1 MAESMSGLARSH
13 RCTEVSNKL
22 IGTEVTVMGWV
33 QKRRNLGSLIFVDL
47 RDRSGIL
54 QLVFDQEVLSEED
67 YNKANSLRSEYVV
80 AAVGTVEKRSA
91 AINENLKTGDIEIK
105 VHTLR
110 ILSESETPPF
120 PIDENQT
127 VKDELRL
134 KYRYL
139 DLRRPNLQRNLR
151 IRNDVT
157 RMVRNFL
164 GDEGF
169 LEIETPVL
177 GKSTPEG
184 ARDYLVPSRVHPGE
198 FYGLPQSPQL
208 FKQLLMCSGFDRYYQ
223 IAKCFRDEDLR
234 ADRQP
239 EFTQIDMELSFVDVD
254 DVIDVNERLLKKI
267 FKEVLDIDV
276 QLPIQRMTWQEAM
289 DRFGSDKPDLR
300 FGMELKNVTDIVKNC
315 GFGVFT
321 GAIEN
326 GGTVRGINANG
337 QGSMPRKKIDALV
350 DFAKG
355 YGAKGLAY
363 IAIHEDGS
371 LKSSFSKFMTEDE
384 MNALVEAMEGKPG
397 DLLLFAADRNK
408 IVWNVLGALR
418 VELAGQMGLLD
429 KNDYKFLWVTEFPQ
443 FEWSDE
449 EERFVAMHHPFTM
462 PMDEDL
468 DKLES
473 DPGSV
478 RAKAYDIVLNGTEIG
493 GGSVRIH
500 QADVQ
505 SRMFKA
511 LGLTDEVANEK
522 FGFLLDAFK
531 YGVPP
536 HAGLAYGLDR
546 LVMLMAKR
554 DSIRDVIAFPKV
566 KDASC
571 LLTNAPDV
579 VDAKQLEDL
588 SIRITESEQE

>member
-1 MAESMSGLARSH
+1 MSPSDRTDPCKKRFIKRIYKAEPKIRALPFVQSEKDEGGNIMAESMSGLARSH

-151 IRNDVT
+151 IRNNVT

-184 ARDYLVPSRVHPGE
+184 ARDYLVPSRVHPGS
-198 FYGLPQSPQL
+198 FYALPQSPQL
-208 FKQLLMCSGFDRYYQ
+208 FKQLLMCSGYDRYFQ
-223 IAKCFRDEDLR
+223 LARCFRDEDLR

-254 DVIDVNERLLKKI
+254 DVIDVNERLLAYL
-267 FKEVLDIDV
+267 FKLCLNEEVS
-276 QLPIQRMTWQEAM
+276 LPIQRMTWQDAM
-289 DRFGSDKPDLR
+289 DYYGSDKPDLR
-300 FGMELKNVTDIVKNC
+300 FDMKIQDVSELVKDC

-326 GGTVRGINANG
+326 GGMVRG
-337 QGSMPRKKIDALV
+337 LC
-350 DFAKG
+350 
-355 YGAKGLAY
+355 AKGLG
-363 IAIHEDGS
+363 DV
-371 LKSSFSKFMTEDE
+371 SSKKNETHR
-384 MNALVEAMEGKPG
+384 K
-397 DLLLFAADRNK
+397 NK
-408 IVWNVLGALR
+408 QKI
-418 VELAGQMGLLD
+418 M
-429 KNDYKFLWVTEFPQ
+429 
-443 FEWSDE
+443 
-449 EERFVAMHHPFTM
+449 
-462 PMDEDL
+462 
-468 DKLES
+468 
-473 DPGSV
+473 
-478 RAKAYDIVLNGTEIG
+478 
-493 GGSVRIH
+493 
-500 QADVQ
+500 VQ
-505 SRMFKA
+505 
-511 LGLTDEVANEK
+511 
-522 FGFLLDAFK
+522 
-531 YGVPP
+531 
-536 HAGLAYGLDR
+536 
-546 LVMLMAKR
+546 
-554 DSIRDVIAFPKV
+554 
-566 KDASC
+566 KD
-571 LLTNAPDV
+571 
-579 VDAKQLEDL
+579 
-588 SIRITESEQE
+588 